1 MSSMM
6 SVPSAPPR
14 HVRAPRARAY
24 TSLLVAQLAMG
35 SGGIFGRFALQGF
48 GPLSVAAWRLGLA
61 AVPLLLRLAIKRG
74 PRPQMRQ
81 ELHLLGAGLV
91 LAAQFAAWVGSL
103 QRLSVG
109 ASTLLVCTAPLFNG
123 LYEVFILRRHLPRSF
138 WLALCIALAGIGVMV
153 LGSGDSGAPIDHAA
167 GLGVALAL
175 LSSMGMAAYFILIQN
190 IALGAEDRH
199 CYDTLDIITR
209 TFTWGALALFAAAAF
224 SSTPLPPLSNTCA
237 WGGVLGMA
245 VVTQGFGHT
254 LQNAALRTIRASIV
268 GFATLIEPL
277 ISAVLA
283 ALLLDERLT
292 RQAVGGGV
300 VVLLALGWALRVTAE
315 PPPPPPDPT
324 LAKASRA
331 AGPAGPH
338 SPPRP

>member
-1 MSSMM
+1 MIQNKSF
-6 SVPSAPPR
+6 PDALPR
-14 HVRAPRARAY
+14 RVQAPRARAY

-35 SGGIFGRFALQGF
+35 SGGIFGRFALQGI

-74 PRPQMRQ
+74 PRPHLRQ
-81 ELHLLGAGLV
+81 ELHMLCAGLV

-123 LYEVFILRRHLPRSF
+123 LYEVFILKRHLPRSF
-138 WLALCIALAGIGVMV
+138 WLALCIALVGIGVMV
-153 LGSGDSGAPIDHAA
+153 FGSGDSGAPIDHAA
-167 GLGVALAL
+167 GLGVGLAL

-190 IALGAEDRH
+190 IAVVAEAQRS
-199 CYDTLDIITR
+199 YDTLDIITR
-209 TFTWGALALFAAAAF
+209 TYSWGALALFAAAAF
-224 SSTPLPPLSNTCA
+224 DSTPLPPLSETCA

-254 LQNAALRTIRASIV
+254 LQNAALRHIRASIV

-277 ISAVLA
+277 ISAILA
-283 ALLLDERLT
+283 ALLLNERLT
-292 RQAVGGGV
+292 LQAAGGGV
-300 VVLLALGWALRVTAE
+300 VVLLALGWALKVTAE
-315 PPPPPPDPT
+315 PLPT
-324 LAKASRA
+324 PTA
-331 AGPAGPH
+331 
-338 SPPRP
+338 